1 MLKIAML
8 TGALT
13 IGLIG
18 GSYAQSTGPAAQPDN
33 MNKPAMTN
41 TNSDTVKKSNA
52 TGASSTGMSSGGGS
66 GTATTGSANGS
77 PAAMPKTT
85 TGPTGAASKDESP
98 PK

>member
-1 MLKIAML
+1 
-8 TGALT
+8 
-13 IGLIG
+13 
-18 GSYAQSTGPAAQPDN
+18 
-33 MNKPAMTN
+33 
-41 TNSDTVKKSNA
+41 
-52 TGASSTGMSSGGGS
+52 MSSGGGS